1 MGHSELLAT
10 VTELR
15 SLRNMAAELQDE
27 IDALEDIVKAEM
39 NAQGVD
45 KLFVGDCK
53 VTWTE
58 YNTTRFDTKTFKA
71 EHEELYGKYSKT
83 TTARRFTVS

>member
-83 TTARRFTVS
+83 TTARKFTVS

>member
-1 MGHSELLAT
+1 MGQNELLAT

-15 SLRNMAAELQDE
+15 GLRNMAAELAEQ
-27 IDALEDIVKAEM
+27 IDYLEDKL
-39 NAQGVD
+39 N

-58 YNTTRFDTKTFKA
+58 YNTTRFDCKTFKA
-71 EHEELYGKYSKT
+71 EHEDLYGQYAKITK
-83 TTARRFTVS
+83 AHRFSVS

>member
-27 IDALEDIVKAEM
+27 INALEDIVKAEM

-58 YNTTRFDTKTFKA
+58 YNTNRFDTKTFKA
-71 EHEELYGKYSKT
+71 EHEELYKKYSKNT
-83 TTARRFTVS
+83 KARKFIVS

>member
-1 MGHSELLAT
+1 MGQNELLAT

-83 TTARRFTVS
+83 TTARKFTVS

>member
-71 EHEELYGKYSKT
+71 EHEELYGQYAKITK
-83 TTARRFTVS
+83 AHRFSVS